1 MEIEFAKGGEIDW
14 NDNDTYKRNISYL
27 KFCDRIACEEWS
39 STDNGA
45 IYSNNENIVDNFM
58 KENEEELKAYF
69 KWMQEYNSWKGE
81 K

>member
-14 NDNDTYKRNISYL
+14 NECSTFQHHIMYSCQEKLCKSSMMNFQRTEITCTD
-27 KFCDRIACEEWS
+27 EE
-39 STDNGA
+39 
-45 IYSNNENIVDNFM
+45 IVDNFI

-81 K
+81 